1 MARAKEFTVAIPDKP
16 GALGKCFTALGE
28 RGVNVLAFQS
38 FVEER
43 ESLVRFL
50 ADDVAAARTVLGG
63 AHMIFEETE
72 VAVARLE
79 NRPGALGRAA
89 ARLGESGINIDYS
102 YCGFDP
108 ASSRTLLVFGVDNL
122 TKAADLL
129 DKLAEARC

>member
-1 MARAKEFTVAIPDKP
+1 MSRAKEFTVAIPDKP

-28 RGVNVLAFQS
+28 RGVNILAFQS

-50 ADDVAAARTVLGG
+50 ADDIATARTVLGSS
-63 AHMIFEETE
+63 HMIFEETE

-79 NRPGALGRAA
+79 NRPGALGSAA
-89 ARLGESGINIDYS
+89 TKLGEGGINIDYS

-122 TKAADLL
+122 TKAAGLL
-129 DKLAEARC
+129 DELSEH